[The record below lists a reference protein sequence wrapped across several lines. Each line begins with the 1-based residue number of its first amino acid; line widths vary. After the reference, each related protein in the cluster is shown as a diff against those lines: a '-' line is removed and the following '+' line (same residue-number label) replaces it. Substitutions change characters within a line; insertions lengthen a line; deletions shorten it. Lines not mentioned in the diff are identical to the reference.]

1 MKKLHI
7 GPTLPVRRADIVVLT
22 VILAVFAVG
31 LLTSAGKPSRAMWI
45 GFMLFLQAMF
55 VVWVTSMPENRP
67 RNDALR
73 VSNQIQLILFI
84 RIFATMGV
92 ALGYM
97 LAMLYLANSLYSSPR
112 VLAMQA
118 QVKATTLFYFAMA
131 PVLLTVFS
139 VWYVLQLRSRGLA
152 LAAMAHGAHRRLAA
166 EIPGSLP
173 QVTQRLEHH
182 LHTLVSP
189 SGAPMPWS
197 MYGKRPTVTRTVMN
211 DHEVRFA
218 CIWSRCPA
226 TVILSA
232 RNNGAGS
239 TMLRVHCELRK
250 GIHRIDLA
258 VNPYEEVM
266 LIGHLQANLVQL
278 LHSEFTLSQ
287 SRKHQK
293 GLRRHALEMQ
303 LRILQAQIE
312 PHFFFNTLANLRQLY
327 RTDAGAGEAMLD
339 HLIGYLRSAMDDL
352 RADASTVGKEF
363 DLTAHYLAI
372 MKVRMGERL
381 SYTFINHD
389 NVSEA
394 AFPPAML
401 ISLVENAIKH
411 GLRESADG
419 QLQIT
424 AARAG
429 ESIRISVLDNGPG
442 FSSVE
447 GTGVGLSNIR
457 QRLEALFGERA
468 WLEVGAPAEGGFI
481 STIVVPAAA
490 PPQ

>member
-1 MKKLHI
+1 MKKLYI
-7 GPTLPVRRADIVVLT
+7 VPTLPVRRADIVVLT
-22 VILAVFAVG
+22 AILVVFAIG
-31 LLTSAGKPSRAMWI
+31 LAASAGKPSRTMWYS
-45 GFMLFLQAMF
+45 FMLFLQVMF
-55 VVWVTSMPENRP
+55 VTWVASMPENRP
-67 RNDALR
+67 RLDALH
-73 VSNQIQLILFI
+73 VSNQIQVTQCVRF
-84 RIFATMGV
+84 FVTMGL
-92 ALGYM
+92 AFGCM
-97 LAMLYLANSLYSSPR
+97 LVLLHLAVSLQPSPR
-112 VLAMQA
+112 VLAMQDKF
-118 QVKATTLFYFAMA
+118 KATALFYFAMA
-131 PVLLTVFS
+131 PLLMMVSS
-139 VWYVLQLRSRGLA
+139 VWYVLQLRSRGVA
-152 LAAMAHGAHRRLAA
+152 LADMARSAYRRLGV

-173 QVTQRLEHH
+173 LVTQRLEHH

-189 SGAPMPWS
+189 SGAPMPWAT
-197 MYGKRPTVTRTVMN
+197 YGKRPTVTRTVMTA
-211 DHEVRFA
+211 HEVRFES
-218 CIWSRCPA
+218 IWSWCPA
-226 TVILSA
+226 KVILSA

-239 TMLRVHCELRK
+239 TMLRVHCELRN
-250 GIHRIDLA
+250 GIHRIDLV
-258 VNPYEEVM
+258 VNPVEEVM
-266 LIGHLQANLVQL
+266 LLGHLQANLVQL
-278 LHSEFTLSQ
+278 LHSEFTLSE
-287 SRKHQK
+287 SREHQE

-339 HLIGYLRSAMDDL
+339 HLIGYLRGAMDDL

-363 DLTAHYLAI
+363 DLAAHYLAI

-381 SYTFINHD
+381 SYTFINHA

-411 GLRESADG
+411 GLRDSTDG

-424 AARAG
+424 ASRVG
-429 ESIRISVLDNGPG
+429 EHIRISVLDNGPG

-490 PPQ
+490 PK